1 MSIRQ
6 DDTTVYCST
15 ADVARYIRG
24 FPALT
29 NGDDFPIESNTGDA
43 EPSAQDVTK
52 YIEKWSARFDRRTG
66 QSFRANQVI
75 DETHDHDRLYYWL
88 SGHPINVLKRNIIT
102 PLDASKGDKLEVW
115 TGNKWEDWVS
125 SSQFSYGRDAE
136 YWVDEA
142 VGIIFIYERA
152 ILRPHPKF
160 RVSYRYGIGDND
172 EEGDGVVDY
181 IPADVRDA
189 VAAASAADLL
199 RTDVYGT
206 GVPGNADDGPTPR
219 EMAEDYQEQFHQ
231 TTKDYKKIRFV

>member
-6 DDTTVYCST
+6 DTDRRYCST
-15 ADVARYIRG
+15 ADVARYLRG

-29 NGDDFPIESNTGDA
+29 SGDDFPIAGNADEA
-43 EPSAQDVTK
+43 EPSTADVQR
-52 YIEKWSARFDRRTG
+52 YVEKWTARFDRRTG

-125 SSQFSYGRDAE
+125 DPNRQYGRDGE

-160 RVSYRYGIGDND
+160 RVSYRYGVADND
-172 EEGDGVVDY
+172 ADGDGVVDY

-189 VAAASAADLL
+189 VAAAVAADIL

-206 GVPGNADDGPTPR
+206 SVPGNADDGPTPR
-219 EMAEDYQEQFHQ
+219 EMAEDYEEQFHN
-231 TTKDYKKIRFV
+231 TTSDYKKIRFV